1 MRQNPC
7 LPLAACC
14 LIMGLFAHPAFAG
27 AEMPVKGMAMDRVE
41 QAFGQPLEVRGPVG
55 EPPITRWVY
64 EGYTV
69 YFEHRHVIHSVVSRD
84 LPTMPAAAADNGSA
98 GAPPSD

>member
-7 LPLAACC
+7 LPLAALC

-27 AEMPVKGMAMDRVE
+27 AETPVKGMSMDRVE

-55 EPPITRWVY
+55 DPPITRWVY

-84 LPTMPAAAADNGSA
+84 LPAPPAASA
-98 GAPPSD
+98 GDDADGVSSSD